1 MEFLYPYVFI
11 RAMHN
16 IVFLWEWCV
25 TRGCGVE
32 DQEKKKKK
40 FCRSET
46 TLYLSPMENYFSE
59 WNLSFCRPCH

>member
-32 DQEKKKKK
+32 DQEKKKKSFVAVK
-40 FCRSET
+40 QLY
-46 TLYLSPMENYFSE
+46 TLVQWKIISRNGI
-59 WNLSFCRPCH
+59 